1 MDTTKEKNF
10 VSAVVYCFDDADTIG
25 NFIECLDRMLSENFL
40 KYEIVVVND
49 ASTDCSVGLV
59 KEFAA
64 HKEGKVIT
72 VLNMSHHQGLE
83 ASMNAGVDL
92 AIGDFVFEFDYA
104 VADFSWTMLMEI
116 YHHSLNGYD
125 IVSARPNT
133 RKSFSSRLFYKVFN
147 HYANLQHELSTET
160 FRLLSRRAIN
170 RVRSLTE
177 SIPYRKASYANCGL
191 ALSSLTYY
199 PTVDLKKRR
208 HHSRMTMAVDSIILF
223 TDLAYRVTV
232 GLAVFMAVVTLSI
245 GLYAILAKI
254 YLHPVEGWTTTILFL
269 AFGFLGLFAILAMV
283 IKYLQTIVT
292 LIFRKKEYMFESIE
306 KLQ

>member
-25 NFIECLDRMLSENFL
+25 KFIECLDGILLENFL

-49 ASTDCSVGLV
+49 ASTDDSVGQV

-104 VADFSWTMLMEI
+104 VSDFPWTMLMKI
-116 YHHSLNGYD
+116 YHHALNGYD

-133 RKSFSSRLFYKVFN
+133 RKRFSSRLFYKVFN

-170 RVRSLTE
+170 RVHSLTE

-191 ALSSLTYY
+191 SMSALTYS
-199 PTVDLKKRR
+199 PTVSVKNKR

-223 TDLAYRVTV
+223 TDLAYRMTV
-232 GLAVFMAVVTLSI
+232 GLAVFMAIVTLSI
-245 GLYAILAKI
+245 GLYALLTKI
-254 YLHPVEGWTTTILFL
+254 YMHPVEGWATTILFL
-269 AFGFLGLFAILAMV
+269 AFGFLGLFVILAMV